1 MDTVNYVNKVGKLVN
16 DSTKYNV
23 KLDRVSIENL
33 VLISHFDELVK
44 QVNADKK
51 LTSEQKTKVLKKL
64 NNYINCLKKKI
75 NFYHEKNIKPDCIL
89 TETEKH
95 IIQE

>member
-51 LTSEQKTKVLKKL
+51 LTSEILSFFSLLIVSIFNKSIVIITARNIEKL
-64 NNYINCLKKKI
+64 V
-75 NFYHEKNIKPDCIL
+75 
-89 TETEKH
+89 
-95 IIQE
+95 

>member
-51 LTSEQKTKVLKKL
+51 LTSEEKTKVLKKL
-64 NNYINCLKKKI
+64 NNYIKLS
-75 NFYHEKNIKPDCIL
+75 
-89 TETEKH
+89 
-95 IIQE
+95 

>member
-51 LTSEQKTKVLKKL
+51 LTSEEKTKVLKKL
-64 NNYINCLKKKI
+64 NNYINFLKKKI
-75 NFYHEKNIKPDCIL
+75 NFYPEKNIKPDCIL

>member
-44 QVNADKK
+44 QVNVDKK
-51 LTSEQKTKVLKKL
+51 LTDEEKTKVYIKL
-64 NNYINCLKKKI
+64 
-75 NFYHEKNIKPDCIL
+75 
-89 TETEKH
+89 T
-95 IIQE
+95 II